1 MANTRIFN
9 KNPAISLFYK
19 QTLYPHGL
27 LMKIKPFRNTPLDER
42 KEKNNTRVRVY
53 L

>member
-1 MANTRIFN
+1 MQPFN
-9 KNPAISLFYK
+9 EQNQEYSRKTQPIVNKPQY
-19 QTLYPHGL
+19 
-27 LMKIKPFRNTPLDER
+27 LMKTKPFRNTPLDER